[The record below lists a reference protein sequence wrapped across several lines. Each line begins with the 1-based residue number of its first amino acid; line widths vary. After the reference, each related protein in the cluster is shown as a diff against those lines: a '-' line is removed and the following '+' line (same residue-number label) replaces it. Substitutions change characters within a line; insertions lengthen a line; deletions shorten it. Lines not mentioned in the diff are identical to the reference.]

1 MIDRILEGD
10 NEVIDLTQDDEVIDR
25 ILKGDDEVIDLTLE
39 SD

>member
-1 MIDRILEGD
+1 VIDRILEGD